1 MEEGEERV
9 QAFVAAFLLSVCLA
23 EVAGRRPTG
32 TWITSGQ
39 DQDDAVKT
47 RMRIIHLHASW
58 PLTNSF
64 WVVMRAYYT

>member
-9 QAFVAAFLLSVCLA
+9 QASVATFLLLVCLA
-23 EVAGRRPTG
+23 EGAGRCPTG
-32 TWITSGQ
+32 TSGQ
-39 DQDDAVKT
+39 DRDDAVKT